1 MKHIKFLLFA
11 AICSAFTFTSCKKGD
26 DTPATK
32 PVITISDG
40 ATEGSY
46 KVVVKSD
53 SELTSVV
60 IKTKAG
66 SEEKTAVEAKTF
78 SNPKEYTYEGT
89 IEYPAKT
96 YAAVVTVTASNK
108 KELSNTQE
116 KTITIPEP
124 AVDPEAPVLYN
135 FAVEFVKVS
144 REAWNKNHAAGKIHQ
159 HTEEGGLIEDDV
171 HYIPDEWSDPD
182 DESKWTKFYVA
193 GKTYNTCDMLEIGTR
208 AFLMLEGFDAATKT
222 SNGGWDGSETGW
234 AYSKYPKLSPAA
246 TLTTEIPATHGYKW
260 GQNPYNESGVTEVGD
275 VVKANGGPIRMGDPK
290 NGTVAGTPNVCRQDI
305 MISYGMRHLIWPFD
319 HDMVVSNMCGY
330 NNATQRSQVNN
341 EFFGNVCVKRYYMM
355 LLGFFEYMLDNN
367 LMDASSIPADQTF
380 NCALFGNEKWD

>member
-124 AVDPEAPVLYN
+124 AVDPDAPVLYN

-144 REAWNKNHAAGKIHQ
+144 REAWKNNVAANKIKQ
-159 HTEEGGLIEDDV
+159 HTEEGGLITDEV

-182 DESKWTKFYVA
+182 NEAKWTKFHVA
-193 GKTYNTCDMLEIGTR
+193 GKTYNTADMLEIATR
-208 AFLMLEGFDAATKT
+208 AYLMLQGFDAATKT
-222 SNGGWDGSETGW
+222 SGGGWNGYDV
-234 AYSKYPKLSPAA
+234 LSPKA
-246 TLTTEIPATHGYKW
+246 TLTAEIPATHGYKW
-260 GQNPYNESGVTEVGD
+260 GGMPYNESGVTKVGGEVL
-275 VVKANGGPIRMGDPK
+275 ANGGPIRMGDPLQ
-290 NGTVAGTPNVCRQDI
+290 GTEAGKPNVCRQDI
-305 MISYGMRHLIWPFD
+305 MISYAQRHLIFPFS
-319 HDMVVSNMCGY
+319 HEMAISNMCGY

-341 EFFGNVCVKRYYMM
+341 EFFGNVCAKRFYMM
-355 LLGFFEYMLDNN
+355 MVGFFEYMLDNK
-367 LMDASSIPADQTF
+367 LMDTSSIPADELFDCT
-380 NCALFGNEKWD
+380 LFGNEKWD

>member
-11 AICSAFTFTSCKKGD
+11 AICGAFTFASCKKAD
-26 DTPATK
+26 ETPATK
-32 PVITISDG
+32 PVITITEGATDG
-40 ATEGSY
+40 AY

-96 YAAVVTVTASNK
+96 YAAVVTVTATNK

-124 AVDPEAPVLYN
+124 AVDPDAPVLYN

-144 REAWNKNHAAGKIHQ
+144 REAWKNNVAANKIKQ
-159 HTEEGGLIEDDV
+159 HTEEGGLITDEV

-182 DESKWTKFYVA
+182 NEAKWTKFHVA
-193 GKTYNTCDMLEIGTR
+193 GKTYNTADMLEIATR
-208 AFLMLEGFDAATKT
+208 AYLMLQGFDAATKT
-222 SNGGWDGSETGW
+222 SGGGWNGFDV
-234 AYSKYPKLSPAA
+234 LSPKA
-246 TLTTEIPATHGYKW
+246 TLTAEIPATHGYLW
-260 GQNPYNESGVTEVGD
+260 GGMPYNESGVTKVGGEVL
-275 VVKANGGPIRMGDPK
+275 ANGGPIRMGDPLQ
-290 NGTVAGTPNVCRQDI
+290 GTEAGKPNVCRQDI
-305 MISYGMRHLIWPFD
+305 MISYAQRHLIWPFN
-319 HDMVVSNMCGY
+319 HEMVVSNMCGY

-341 EFFGNVCVKRYYMM
+341 EFFGNVCAKRFYMM
-355 LLGFFEYMLDNN
+355 MVGFFEYMLDNK
-367 LMDASSIPADQTF
+367 LMDTSSIPADELFDCT
-380 NCALFGNEKWD
+380 LFGNEKWD

>member
-96 YAAVVTVTASNK
+96 YAAVVTVNASNK

-182 DESKWTKFYVA
+182 DESKWTKFTVA
-193 GKTYNTCDMLEIGTR
+193 GKTYNTADMLEIATR
-208 AFLMLEGFDAATKT
+208 GFLMMMGFDAATKT
-222 SNGGWDGSETGW
+222 SNGGYDG
-234 AYSKYPKLSPAA
+234 YDHIKYPELSPKA
-246 TLTTEIPATHGYKW
+246 TLTTEIPATHDLKW
-260 GQNPYNESGVTEVGD
+260 GQNPYNESGVTEIGD

-290 NGTVAGTPNVCRQDI
+290 LGTAAGTPNVCRLDLLV
-305 MISYGMRHLIWPFD
+305 SYSQRHLCFPWTNS
-319 HDMVVSNMCGY
+319 MAYSNMCGY
-330 NNATQRSQVNN
+330 NNASQRSQVNN
-341 EFFGNVCVKRYYMM
+341 EFFGNVCVKRFYMM
-355 LLGFFEYMLDNN
+355 MVGFFEYMLDNK
-367 LMDASSIPADQTF
+367 LMDTSSIPADELFDCT
-380 NCALFGNEKWD
+380 LFGNEKWD